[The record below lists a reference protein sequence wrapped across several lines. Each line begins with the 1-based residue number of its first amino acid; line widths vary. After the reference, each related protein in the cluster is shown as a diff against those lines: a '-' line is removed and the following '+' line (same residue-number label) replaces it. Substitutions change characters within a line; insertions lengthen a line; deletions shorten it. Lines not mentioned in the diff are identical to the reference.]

1 MNNII
6 KTSIDSLERLA
17 VKSLV
22 VAGKEF
28 SEVVEQGG
36 CFLDAINFLLYFLFG
51 DFAVEIFINKPA
63 DAEIEETSGGVMFF
77 QLLLLV

>member
-1 MNNII
+1 MNDII
-6 KTSIDSLERLA
+6 EAGIDRLERLA

-28 SEVVEQGG
+28 SEVVKQGV

-51 DFAVEIFINKPA
+51 DFAAEIFINKPA
-63 DAEIEETSGGVMFF
+63 DAEIEETGGGLTFF